1 MSEKKIKKS
10 IDAIE
15 PRAGAKERMYQNI
28 LKKAEQQAKP
38 VEEPPIQK
46 TRPIRFIRY
55 ALPVAACFCLLVI
68 GITRFLPGNT
78 PFAPDDSDVQIGTPF
93 TEVKNA
99 EAFEKIG
106 IEIDAPNRANN
117 VSYAII
123 DGKIANIDFE
133 IKSHQYTFCASAQSG
148 DFSGISGEVLQS
160 EIIDAKSNA
169 MLETI
174 DGGVTQYLRVSWTNG
189 KVTYYLTNSDGASN
203 SEIKELALELIK

>member
-1 MSEKKIKKS
+1 MSEKKIKES

-15 PRAGAKERMYQNI
+15 PEVGAKERMYQNI
-28 LKKAEQQAKP
+28 MKKAQQAAPAEKP
-38 VEEPPIQK
+38 TEPKKKVIPLV
-46 TRPIRFIRY
+46 RY
-55 ALPVAACFCLLVI
+55 ALPIAACLCLVMI
-68 GITRFLPGNT
+68 GVAKFLPGNT
-78 PFAPDDSDVQIGTPF
+78 PMRPDESNVQGGNPF
-93 TEVKNA
+93 VEVENA